1 MSSIESLLMF
11 AVFLGC
17 FLAGFYVLYLFWE
30 AIRQHFND
38 DPLGNDLASMGMLA
52 LLAFP
57 LFYIGYESLLIAT
70 GNDYNSKTTLYE
82 VVLEKEE
89 LEYTT
94 SWNTTINIEH
104 PGSTLIIN
112 AWPQKPLLGFVTH
125 AVSYTIELEDEAGN
139 KLLESERIHSLE
151 KESTIERDG
160 SRTSKRVWKDLSD
173 IEFRAPS
180 KGRLILRLENFS
192 KPIVPLHKRV
202 EDPLKE
208 DGSRYSQN

>member
-17 FLAGFYVLYLFWE
+17 FLIGFYLLYLFWE

-94 SWNTTINIEH
+94 SWNTVINIEH

-112 AWPQKPLLGFVTH
+112 AWPQKPLFGIVTH
-125 AVSYTIELEDEAGN
+125 AVSYTIELKDEDGN

-160 SRTSKRVWKDLSD
+160 SRTSKRVWKDLPN
-173 IEFRAPS
+173 IEIKAPS
-180 KGRLILRLENFS
+180 KGKLILRLKNFS
-192 KPIVPLHKRV
+192 KPIVPLHVRV

-208 DGSRYSQN
+208 DGTRYSQN